1 MSSRPLLEV
10 LRPPCSSVNL
20 CWLLSLGCLM
30 SSLPYPHILELLPS
44 EITGPL
50 VSVSGST
57 QKFLLWHLS
66 QASVQVSSGWP
77 LPAQGFPGQ
86 FSKGVPRKFNISL
99 PTPFHET
106 QSWTILLLVF
116 QSAFIIIRIASSLS
130 SVRITVNCVLKHRL
144 QGPKPDS
151 VNQTL

>member
-1 MSSRPLLEV
+1 
-10 LRPPCSSVNL
+10 
-20 CWLLSLGCLM
+20 M
-30 SSLPYPHILELLPS
+30 SSLPYPRILESLPS
-44 EITGPL
+44 ETTGPL
-50 VSVSGST
+50 VSVLGST

-66 QASVQVSSGWP
+66 QAYVQVSPGWP

-86 FSKGVPRKFNISL
+86 FSKGVPHKFNISL

-130 SVRITVNCVLKHRL
+130 SVRITVNCVLKRRL

-151 VNQTL
+151 VNQTLGRVLPGYLHLHKHPR